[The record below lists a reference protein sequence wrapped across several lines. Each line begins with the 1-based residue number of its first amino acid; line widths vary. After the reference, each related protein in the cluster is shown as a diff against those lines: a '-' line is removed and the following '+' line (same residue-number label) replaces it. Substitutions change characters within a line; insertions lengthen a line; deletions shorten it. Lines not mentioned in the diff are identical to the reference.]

1 MKNLIDE
8 EIQELWKNAFRLRD
22 IDETFIPNTPQ
33 RIKNFIEIFENDL
46 KIRKESLLILA
57 NDLDIFKQEQYTSM
71 FFKIKELLESPEL
84 IVVGDIT
91 FTNTSNY
98 KLAKWIKDEAY
109 FLDISIYKGGDCLI
123 TKFSKAKREYNA
135 LKRRIINSFYDYTD
149 NDSKLIEKLILDL
162 GHL

>member
-1 MKNLIDE
+1 MRNLIDI
-8 EIQELWKNAFRLRD
+8 EIQELWKNAFGLRD

-57 NDLDIFKQEQYTSM
+57 NDLDIFKREQYASM
-71 FFKIKELLESPEL
+71 FFKIKELLESPE
-84 IVVGDIT
+84 IIAVGDIT

-98 KLAKWIKDEAY
+98 KLAKWIKNEAY
-109 FLDISIYKGGDCLI
+109 FLDISIYKGGYCLI
-123 TKFSKAKREYNA
+123 TKFSRAKKEYNA
-135 LKRRIINSFYDYTD
+135 LKKRIINSFYDYTD

>member
-1 MKNLIDE
+1 MKNLIDI
-8 EIQELWKNAFRLRD
+8 EIQELWKNAFGLRD

-33 RIKNFIEIFENDL
+33 RIKDFIEIDAKVF

-57 NDLDIFKQEQYTSM
+57 NNLDIFKREQYTSM
-71 FFKIKELLESPEL
+71 FSKIKELLESPEL

-91 FTNTSNY
+91 FTNASNY

-123 TKFSKAKREYNA
+123 TKFSKAKKEYNA
-135 LKRRIINSFYDYTD
+135 LKRRIMNSFYDYTD

>member
-1 MKNLIDE
+1 MRNLIDE

-46 KIRKESLLILA
+46 KIRKESLLILV
-57 NDLDIFKQEQYTSM
+57 NDLDIFKQEQYNSM
-71 FFKIKELLESPEL
+71 FSKIKELLESPEL

-123 TKFSKAKREYNA
+123 TKFSKTKREYNK
-135 LKRRIINSFYDYTD
+135 LK
-149 NDSKLIEKLILDL
+149 KE
-162 GHL
+162 

>member
-1 MKNLIDE
+1 MRNLIDE
-8 EIQELWKNAFRLRD
+8 EIQELWKNAFGLRD
-22 IDETFIPNTPQ
+22 IDETFIPNAPQ

-46 KIRKESLLILA
+46 KIRKESLLILV
-57 NDLDIFKQEQYTSM
+57 NDLDIFKQEQYNSM
-71 FFKIKELLESPEL
+71 FSKIKELLESPEL

-123 TKFSKAKREYNA
+123 TNFSKAKREYNA
-135 LKRRIINSFYDYTD
+135 LKRRIINSFYDYTN